1 MKTKPIFTFIN
12 RLIDTSKWNVI
23 TIFIGTLIVLIVAL
37 PLKTFWQVH
46 WYPMHDTTHFARLF
60 LMEKTIRAGQFPP
73 IWADLANETYGYPL
87 FHFYAPF
94 LYYLTLPLKLLV
106 SSYSLGFKLALSLLT
121 FIGGLG
127 MYFLGRRWGRV
138 GGLLAA
144 ASFLT
149 LPYNAVNLF
158 VRGAFAEYTATMLLP
173 WLFLVWQKPQRGK
186 QVYLTSLITSVFVLS
201 HNLVPLIVFPIL
213 VVWILYH
220 HHHSLKSLVYPAIL
234 FLLLTSYFLL
244 PLLFE
249 RSFVQVDRIARTT
262 DFHLHFVQPWQLW
275 NSTWGFGGSA
285 PGVEDGMSF
294 KLGKL
299 QILLAGLGL
308 LYLLKSK
315 KFRAFGLI
323 LSFSI
328 AFAFFMTTQ
337 FSQPIWQFIPYLSVI
352 QFPWRYL
359 TLLGFLV
366 AFLSGIALQW
376 WPRLLRLPVVLIFV
390 LTLFFFNLKYFRPQ
404 SNFPS
409 ADQDLVSQTYL
420 THTLAWIIP
429 EYLPA
434 WMPSFP
440 SQPPTSF
447 IQNQLP
453 EYQLI
458 SQTNRYQLMLSLKKD
473 QTIIINK
480 TYYPTWKATLDNK
493 TITLIPTK
501 DGLIQTFIPRGQ
513 HTLILFQSHTLLEQL
528 SFYLSL
534 ATIIYIIIKLTTKY

>member
-1 MKTKPIFTFIN
+1 MKKLLIFSSI
-12 RLIDTSKWNVI
+12 S
-23 TIFIGTLIVLIVAL
+23 VLAFLVL
-37 PLKTFWQVH
+37 RSLWQIH

-94 LYYLTLPLKLLV
+94 LYYLALPLKLLV
-106 SSYSLGFKLALSLLT
+106 SSYSLGFKLTLSLLT

-127 MYFLGRRWGRV
+127 MYFLSRRWGRV
-138 GGLLAA
+138 GGILAA
-144 ASFLT
+144 VAFLT

-173 WLFLVWQKPQRGK
+173 WLFLAWQKPQRGK
-186 QVYLTSLITSVFVLS
+186 QVYFTALITGAFVLS
-201 HNLVPLIVFPIL
+201 HNLVPLIVFPVLAIW
-213 VVWILYH
+213 VLYH
-220 HHHSLKSLVYPAIL
+220 HYRNLKSLIYPTIL

-244 PLLFE
+244 PLFFE

-285 PGVEDGMSF
+285 PGVKDGMSF

-299 QILLAGLGL
+299 QLLLAGLGL

-315 KFRAFGLI
+315 KLRSFGLI
-323 LSFSI
+323 LSFSL

-337 FSQPIWQFIPYLSVI
+337 SSQPFWQFIPYLSII

-359 TLLGFLV
+359 TLLGFLI
-366 AFLSGIALQW
+366 AFLSGLALQW
-376 WPRLLRLPVVLIFV
+376 LPRLLRPPVVLLFV
-390 LTLFFFNLKYFRPQ
+390 LALFFFNLKYFRPQ
-404 SNFPS
+404 SDFSS

-420 THTLAWIIP
+420 THTLARIIP

-434 WMPSFP
+434 WMPNFP
-440 SQPPTSF
+440 SKPPTSF

-453 EYQLI
+453 EYKLI
-458 SQTNRYQLMLSLKKD
+458 SQTNHYKLILSLKKD
-473 QTIIINK
+473 QEIIINK
-480 TYYPTWKATLDNK
+480 AYYPTWKATLDNK
-493 TITLIPTK
+493 TVALKPTTT
-501 DGLIQTFIPRGQ
+501 GLIQVFVPQGQ
-513 HTLILFQSHTLLEQL
+513 HTLIIFQSHTLLEKL
-528 SFYLSL
+528 SFYLSF